1 MTERKTEHAIGFQVF
16 QLPEGDGQLTEDN
29 YSKVLILF
37 LETTSI
43 FLFAFCSRAPFSIFA
58 ADREDE
64 PVHQPEGSESEAGPA
79 PRCLLHRANHLPTR
93 RGGPV
98 PCQDFRREGLG
109 DQKWGCR

>member
-29 YSKVLILF
+29 YSKVLFF
-37 LETTSI
+37 LETKFI
-43 FLFAFCSRAPFSIFA
+43 FLFAFYFRAPFSIFA

-64 PVHQPEGSESEAGPA
+64 PLHQPEGSESEAGPA
-79 PRCLLHRANHLPTR
+79 PRCLLHRANHLPTW